1 MFRRIKKGDSAEKI
15 LKDWDMRHNTPEG
28 FMTVTQAAKYYNV
41 SEISIL
47 NWLKKNKITAKNMAK
62 NGTFQKSKMIQICR
76 ADIERLADQWITGRN
91 AVRDR
96 EIIKRRLI
104 DGITYE
110 RLAED
115 FELSDRQIKNIVYK
129 RQEAIYKHV
138 PK

>member
-1 MFRRIKKGDSAEKI
+1 
-15 LKDWDMRHNTPEG
+15 
-28 FMTVTQAAKYYNV
+28 
-41 SEISIL
+41 
-47 NWLKKNKITAKNMAK
+47 
-62 NGTFQKSKMIQICR
+62 MIQICR

-129 RQEAIYKHV
+129 RQSAIYKHV
-138 PK
+138 PM

>member
-1 MFRRIKKGDSAEKI
+1 
-15 LKDWDMRHNTPEG
+15 
-28 FMTVTQAAKYYNV
+28 V
-41 SEISIL
+41 
-47 NWLKKNKITAKNMAK
+47 
-62 NGTFQKSKMIQICR
+62 IQLCR

-91 AVRDR
+91 AERDR

-115 FELSDRQIKNIVYK
+115 FDLSDRQIKNIVYK

-138 PK
+138 PI